1 MINNYSYKK
10 FIFFMKVNYDG
21 FSNLELALIIAFVG
35 ILILFSTM
43 ATNWIIRKKLDFVIY
58 EIDNI
63 TNNSN
68 LLSMTSKFNQ
78 NTKWV
83 IVKKEYNNKYEKYFE
98 ITRNKKTDLFTKK
111 NILYVLDNINK
122 NNIIYITK
130 NGNIIDIN
138 TLHNEEDNSR
148 IYGIAI
154 KIN

>member
-1 MINNYSYKK
+1 
-10 FIFFMKVNYDG
+10 MKVNYDG
-21 FSNLELALIIAFVG
+21 FSNLELVLVITFIG
-35 ILILFSTM
+35 ILMLFSTM
-43 ATNWIIRKKLDFVIY
+43 ATNWIIRTKLNFVIY

-111 NILYVLDNINK
+111 NILYVFDNINK

>member
-1 MINNYSYKK
+1 
-10 FIFFMKVNYDG
+10 MKVNYDG

-98 ITRNKKTDLFTKK
+98 ITRNEKTNLFTKK

>member
-1 MINNYSYKK
+1 
-10 FIFFMKVNYDG
+10 MKVNYDG

-43 ATNWIIRKKLDFVIY
+43 ATNWIIRTKLNFVIY

>member
-1 MINNYSYKK
+1 
-10 FIFFMKVNYDG
+10 MKVNYDG
-21 FSNLELALIIAFVG
+21 FSNLELALIIAFIG
-35 ILILFSTM
+35 ILMLFSIM

>member
-1 MINNYSYKK
+1 
-10 FIFFMKVNYDG
+10 MKVNYDG
-21 FSNLELALIIAFVG
+21 FSNLELVLVIAFIG
-35 ILILFSTM
+35 ILMLFSTM

>member
-98 ITRNKKTDLFTKK
+98 ITRNKKTDFPHLCFCP
-111 NILYVLDNINK
+111 
-122 NNIIYITK
+122 
-130 NGNIIDIN
+130 GNRSAFQTYCHPSCYD
-138 TLHNEEDNSR
+138 R
-148 IYGIAI
+148 I
-154 KIN
+154 

>member
-1 MINNYSYKK
+1 
-10 FIFFMKVNYDG
+10 MKVNYDG

-78 NTKWV
+78 NTKWI

>member
-1 MINNYSYKK
+1 
-10 FIFFMKVNYDG
+10 MKVNYDG
-21 FSNLELALIIAFVG
+21 FSNLELVLIIAFVG

-43 ATNWIIRKKLDFVIY
+43 ATNWIIRTKLNFVIY

-138 TLHNEEDNSR
+138 TLYSEEDNFR

>member
-1 MINNYSYKK
+1 M
-10 FIFFMKVNYDG
+10 
-21 FSNLELALIIAFVG
+21 
-35 ILILFSTM
+35 
-43 ATNWIIRKKLDFVIY
+43 TNW
-58 EIDNI
+58 
-63 TNNSN
+63 
-68 LLSMTSKFNQ
+68 
-78 NTKWV
+78 
-83 IVKKEYNNKYEKYFE
+83 YNNKYEKYFE

-138 TLHNEEDNSR
+138 TLHYEEDNSR

>member
-1 MINNYSYKK
+1 
-10 FIFFMKVNYDG
+10 MKVNYDG
-21 FSNLELALIIAFVG
+21 FSNLELALIIAFIG
-35 ILILFSTM
+35 ILMLFSTM

-63 TNNSN
+63 INNSD
-68 LLSMTSKFNQ
+68 LLSMKSKFNQ
-78 NTKWV
+78 NTKWI

>member
-1 MINNYSYKK
+1 
-10 FIFFMKVNYDG
+10 MKVNYDG
-21 FSNLELALIIAFVG
+21 FSNLELVLVIAFIG
-35 ILILFSTM
+35 ILMLFSTM

-138 TLHNEEDNSR
+138 TLYSEEDNFR

>member
-1 MINNYSYKK
+1 
-10 FIFFMKVNYDG
+10 MKVNYDG
-21 FSNLELALIIAFVG
+21 FSNLELVLVIAFIG
-35 ILILFSTM
+35 ILMLFSTM

-63 TNNSN
+63 INNSD
-68 LLSMTSKFNQ
+68 LLSMKSKFNQ
-78 NTKWV
+78 NTKWI

>member
-1 MINNYSYKK
+1 
-10 FIFFMKVNYDG
+10 MKVNYDG
-21 FSNLELALIIAFVG
+21 FSNLELVLIIAFVG

-43 ATNWIIRKKLDFVIY
+43 ATNWIIRTKLNFVIY

-78 NTKWV
+78 NTKWI

-138 TLHNEEDNSR
+138 TLHNEEDNFR

>member
-1 MINNYSYKK
+1 
-10 FIFFMKVNYDG
+10 MKVNYDG
-21 FSNLELALIIAFVG
+21 FSNLELVLVIAFIG
-35 ILILFSTM
+35 ILMLFSTM
-43 ATNWIIRKKLDFVIY
+43 ATNWIIRTKLNFVIY

-138 TLHNEEDNSR
+138 TLYSEEDNFR

>member
-1 MINNYSYKK
+1 
-10 FIFFMKVNYDG
+10 MKVNYDG
-21 FSNLELALIIAFVG
+21 FSNLELALIIAFIG
-35 ILILFSTM
+35 ILMLFSIM

-68 LLSMTSKFNQ
+68 LLSITSKFNQ
-78 NTKWV
+78 NTKWI